1 MPLSRALVDSY
12 LHAAGIFAYAFFS
25 LWVALLVVFSTQAQI
40 IVSGRLVD
48 EKQQPVPYAS
58 VALAD
63 GRTGTA
69 SNEVG
74 EFSLKLPALPQQLT
88 VLSIGYERTVI
99 TATQAGPLSAP
110 VVLRASA
117 VALPEVTVRAN
128 GEAEE
133 LVRRCY
139 AKLLRHRAEVQY
151 GHAFYR
157 QKTQQNGRYR
167 EFFDAFYD
175 VKLTPR
181 NMPSWVLGEARYALT
196 KGGLSFTNFS
206 AIVRSLPVFSA
217 PTDAPSKT
225 YLPLSPD
232 GMAKFTFVLRQ
243 TLREQGHELAVIDF
257 APRPGTGQA
266 TRGSLYIDPRTAALF
281 RVDQELPAA
290 QMFNLGHNTAIQQEG
305 ASAHVVSDFAAYQ
318 DSLTRLASTR
328 ASATINLLVQGFSD
342 ETTVSSHFFFYE
354 YGPPTPGERYPD
366 TDRLA
371 VDLTPIRK
379 RRYNPLFWRDNAVIK
394 ASPIEENIIR
404 DFEGQQVFGKLN

>member
-1 MPLSRALVDSY
+1 MRCFFLV
-12 LHAAGIFAYAFFS
+12 G
-25 LWVALLVVFSTQAQI
+25 LLFTTTCSVQAQI
-40 IVSGRLVD
+40 IISGRLVD

-88 VLSIGYERTVI
+88 VLSIGYERTAIAV
-99 TATQAGPLSAP
+99 TQAGALPAAI
-110 VVLRASA
+110 VLRAST
-117 VALPEVTVRAN
+117 VALPEVTVRPN

-139 AKLLRHRAEVQY
+139 AKLLRHRTDVQY
-151 GHAFYR
+151 GRAFYR

-196 KGGLSFTNFS
+196 KNGLSFTNFS
-206 AIVRSLPVFSA
+206 AISRSLPVFTA
-217 PTDAPSKT
+217 PGDEPSKT
-225 YLPLSPD
+225 ALPLTPD
-232 GMAKFTFVLRQ
+232 GMAQFTFVLRQ

-257 APRPGTGQA
+257 VPRAGTNQA

-281 RVDQELPAA
+281 CINQELPAA
-290 QMFNLGHNTAIQQEG
+290 QLFNLPSNPALQQERV
-305 ASAHVVSDFAAYQ
+305 SAHLVSDFAAYR

-366 TDRLA
+366 TDRQSI
-371 VDLTPIRK
+371 DLNLIR
-379 RRYNPLFWRDNAVIK
+379 RQRYNPLFWRDNAVIK
-394 ASPIEENIIR
+394 ASPIEETIIR
-404 DFEGQQVFGKLN
+404 DFEGQKVFGKLN